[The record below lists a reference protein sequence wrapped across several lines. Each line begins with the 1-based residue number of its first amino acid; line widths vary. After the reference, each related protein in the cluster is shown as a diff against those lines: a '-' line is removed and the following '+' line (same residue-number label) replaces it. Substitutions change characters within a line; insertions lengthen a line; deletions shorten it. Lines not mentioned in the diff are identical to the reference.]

1 MKESGRDGPGAANLR
16 NVDDATV
23 SGFGQEWSTFDQS
36 QLSDDEARE
45 LFERY
50 FSLVDLD
57 SLPEDAV
64 VADVGCGSGRW
75 AQFVAPRVGRLWLV
89 DPSAEALAVA
99 TRNLQRFANCGAVCA
114 DAERL
119 PIDDDSCDLIYSLG
133 VLHHVPD
140 TAGALRAL
148 VSKLK
153 PGAPLLVYLYYRFD
167 QRPVWFRALWAMS
180 DRVRK
185 LISRLPFAVRR
196 RVTDVIALCVY
207 WPAARLSRWFERRG
221 RDVDSMPLSYYRH
234 LTVYTMRTDALDR
247 FGTRLEQR
255 FTRPEIEQMMLSAGL
270 VDIDFRADAP
280 YWCAVGYRGQ

>member
-99 TRNLQRFANCGAVCA
+99 TRNLQRFANCEAVCA
-114 DAERL
+114 DADRL

-148 VSKLK
+148 VPKLK

-167 QRPVWFRALWAMS
+167 QRPMWFRALWAMS